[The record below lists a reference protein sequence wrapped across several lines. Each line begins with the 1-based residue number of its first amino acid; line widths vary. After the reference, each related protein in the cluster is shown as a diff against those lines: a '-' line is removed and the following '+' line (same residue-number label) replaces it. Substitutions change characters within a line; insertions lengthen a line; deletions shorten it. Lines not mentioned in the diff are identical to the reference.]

1 MIDIRKAPAITECI
15 NAILTSGHNVLIKRE
30 RNEIVIVGVEE
41 QRKVVGKFDTRTIK
55 Q

>member
-41 QRKVVGKFDTRTIK
+41 QRKVVGKFDARTIK